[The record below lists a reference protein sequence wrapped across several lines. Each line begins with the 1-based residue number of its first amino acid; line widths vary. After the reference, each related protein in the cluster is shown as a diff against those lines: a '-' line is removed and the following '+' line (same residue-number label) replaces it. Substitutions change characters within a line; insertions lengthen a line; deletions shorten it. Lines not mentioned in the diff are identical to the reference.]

1 MNKTWINSPFTYALG
16 MLAMMIPSQAFTSFY
31 SYYYVDKLGLGVGL
45 ATLARTIYLI
55 WDAVDDPFLGYW
67 SDSTRTRWG
76 RRKPWIVSAIP
87 FFALVFIM
95 VFSVPEG
102 LKGTGLFVWFF
113 AAIILFESV
122 SAVLWVNYNALFPKL
137 FRGDRVRAKASAIQQ
152 GFQILALLIASALTP
167 VIYTALGFSAM
178 SVMFATVFAVLM
190 AVCMMTVRESPEAS
204 REKPLKFAEAFRE
217 TLKNKQFWIFNLAN
231 SFAQTVN
238 GLLSSS
244 IPFYAK
250 YALKIPD
257 AQVSILLASIFA
269 SVIPLVAVWYWIVR
283 KMGGKRSWRFAFV
296 VYGLSVVP
304 MWFAQGLLGGI
315 AGGIVVGFG
324 LAGFLVTPAILSG
337 QIVDEDAERTGRRRE
352 GIYSAVGGFINRSSG
367 FLSAIAFWT
376 VGILFGYQSGD
387 DPGSDPETAFR
398 YLISIFP
405 IAMLAISFVISMFYK
420 ESAKENRPASP

>member
-1 MNKTWINSPFTYALG
+1 MNKTWINSPITYALG

-76 RRKPWIVSAIP
+76 RRKPWIVSSTP

-102 LKGTGLFVWFF
+102 LKGTGLFIWFF

-122 SAVLWVNYNALFPKL
+122 SAVLWVNYNALFPEL

-167 VIYTALGFSAM
+167 VIYTALGFSTM

-190 AVCMMTVRESPEAS
+190 AVCMMTVRETPEAS
-204 REKPLKFAEAFRE
+204 KEKPLKFREAFRE

-283 KMGGKRSWRFAFV
+283 KMGGRRSWRFAFV
-296 VYGLSVVP
+296 VYGMSVIP

-315 AGGIVVGFG
+315 AAGIVVGFG

-376 VGILFGYQSGD
+376 VGLFFGYQSGD

-420 ESAKENRPASP
+420 ESAKDIIEK